1 MLELKKQENQQE
13 LNKEWLEDR
22 RLELSG
28 LLGQFLKQEKEREFM
43 AKGLLVKMEEQK
55 EQDQAMFW
63 LVQFQV
69 SFLFLF
75 LLVLR
80 LEYYLSG
87 CYKKNRWP
95 YESTKVC

>member
-1 MLELKKQENQQE
+1 MLELKKQESEQE

-28 LLGQFLKQEKEREFM
+28 LLGQFLKEEKEREKI

-69 SFLFLF
+69 WFY
-75 LLVLR
+75 LLVFK
-80 LEYYLSG
+80 
-87 CYKKNRWP
+87 C
-95 YESTKVC
+95 

>member
-75 LLVLR
+75 LLVL
-80 LEYYLSG
+80 
-87 CYKKNRWP
+87 
-95 YESTKVC
+95 ST

>member
-1 MLELKKQENQQE
+1 MLELKKQESEQE

-28 LLGQFLKQEKEREFM
+28 LLGQFLKEEKEREKM

-69 SFLFLF
+69 WFY
-75 LLVLR
+75 LLAFK
-80 LEYYLSG
+80 Y
-87 CYKKNRWP
+87 
-95 YESTKVC
+95 

>member
-43 AKGLLVKMEEQK
+43 AKGLLVKMEEQR
-55 EQDQAMFW
+55 EQDQATFW

-75 LLVLR
+75 LRVSR
-80 LEYYLSG
+80 LDYYISG

-95 YESTKVC
+95 YGSTKVC